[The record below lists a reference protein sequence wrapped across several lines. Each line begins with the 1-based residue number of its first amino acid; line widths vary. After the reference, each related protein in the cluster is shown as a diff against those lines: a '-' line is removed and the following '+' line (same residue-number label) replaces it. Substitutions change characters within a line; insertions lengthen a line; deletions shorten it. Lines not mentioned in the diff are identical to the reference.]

1 VDGGFRPKSLDAGQG
16 DRSREL
22 GFVFSQKGEGIF
34 NLGRESIHCCIET
47 EGKRIVID
55 EAMSNVK
62 AQSSNEIQNLNG
74 SNKRV
79 LTLIHLSFIWHLDF
93 DI

>member
-1 VDGGFRPKSLDAGQG
+1 MGFSVN
-16 DRSREL
+16 E
-22 GFVFSQKGEGIF
+22 KGEGVF
-34 NLGRESIHCCIET
+34 NSRRESFHRGIEV
-47 EGKRIVID
+47 EGKGVVID

-62 AQSSNEIQNLNG
+62 AQSSNEIQNPNG
-74 SNKRV
+74 PKKRV

>member
-1 VDGGFRPKSLDAGQG
+1 
-16 DRSREL
+16 
-22 GFVFSQKGEGIF
+22 
-34 NLGRESIHCCIET
+34 
-47 EGKRIVID
+47 VID

-62 AQSSNEIQNLNG
+62 AQSSNEIQNPNG
-74 SNKRV
+74 PKKRV